1 MGSTLA
7 SVLLGCAVAQSEEK
21 EQELSVS
28 PSGRPTYLSLRGQRK
43 VGQRKATPRPRPTR
57 IPALRVR
64 VSRSGFS
71 DRPSLACR
79 KPWPHPCGQ
88 PCGRFDR
95 LPPLPRGPGQSA
107 GSCPQKPKPK
117 PKPEPEPEP
126 KPEPEP
132 EPEPKPEP
140 KRGDPIGWVLTHRT
154 STLASVASTRVG
166 CACRASPA
174 TSLNS
179 RRAIPTGHAEER
191 CMRGAHVTMK
201 ARVAASFDSGQASFE
216 GVRARHASPMR
227 VVSSSPAPSPPAAP
241 ARRSPAG

>member
-1 MGSTLA
+1 MCSPVYRPRATAILTACCQARAGRRSA
-7 SVLLGCAVAQSEEK
+7 AEAQHSAK
-21 EQELSVS
+21 RCGRCGGWTHTAGQEM
-28 PSGRPTYLSLRGQRK
+28 
-43 VGQRKATPRPRPTR
+43 ATPRPRPTR

-79 KPWPHPCGQ
+79 KPWTHPCGEA
-88 PCGRFDR
+88 CGRIDR
-95 LPPLPRGPGQSA
+95 FPPLPRGPGQSA
-107 GSCPQKPKPK
+107 GSCPPKPK
-117 PKPEPEPEP
+117 
-126 KPEPEP
+126 
-132 EPEPKPEP
+132 P

-174 TSLNS
+174 TSRNP
-179 RRAIPTGHAEER
+179 RRAIPTGHVEER
-191 CMRGAHVTMK
+191 CMRGAHVAMN

-216 GVRARHASPMR
+216 RVRARHASPMR